1 MGEILGIGMT
11 HAPHLQFTDE
21 NMANVLRRLLKSERT
36 PEAMKDPQNWP
47 AGMRAEWGSDEGL
60 TAARKHRAALLEGVR
75 AARAA
80 LDDFKPDC
88 VLIWG
93 DDQYENFREDVIPPF
108 CVYAFD
114 EVDCA
119 PFKASDGL
127 GADSNV
133 WNEP

>member
-75 AARAA
+75 
-80 LDDFKPDC
+80 
-88 VLIWG
+88 I
-93 DDQYENFREDVIPPF
+93 
-108 CVYAFD
+108 AF
-114 EVDCA
+114 
-119 PFKASDGL
+119 
-127 GADSNV
+127 
-133 WNEP
+133 